1 MLEFKIESFT
11 NGFSV
16 AVYDDADGYLV
27 REVTETRL
35 EALKT
40 VHNVVLDL
48 LSKERRAIL
57 DGAMMAQ

>member
-16 AVYDDADGYLV
+16 AVYDDNDGYLV

-35 EALKT
+35 EALKA

-48 LSKERRAIL
+48 LSKEREAIL
-57 DGAMMAQ
+57 DATMLQN

>member
-1 MLEFKIESFT
+1 MLEFKVESFT

-16 AVYDDADGYLV
+16 AVFDNKDGYLV

-48 LSKERRAIL
+48 LSKEREAIL
-57 DGAMMAQ
+57 DATMLQH

>member
-1 MLEFKIESFT
+1 MIEFKIESFT

-16 AVYDDADGYLV
+16 AVFDDADGYLI

-35 EALKT
+35 EALKA

-48 LSKERRAIL
+48 LSKEREAIL
-57 DGAMMAQ
+57 DATMLQN